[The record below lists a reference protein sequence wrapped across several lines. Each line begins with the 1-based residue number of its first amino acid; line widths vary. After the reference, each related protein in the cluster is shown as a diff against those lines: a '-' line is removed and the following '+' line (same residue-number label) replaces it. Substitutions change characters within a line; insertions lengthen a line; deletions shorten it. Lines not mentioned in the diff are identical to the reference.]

1 MHGKKGSKAIRETW
15 MKASCFMMWFDDEHQ
30 PTAKSEAI
38 GARLV
43 TAFGVDLPNAARLD
57 TEEES
62 HIVSEMGNALTI

>member
-1 MHGKKGSKAIRETW
+1 
-15 MKASCFMMWFDDEHQ
+15 MMWFDDEHQ

-62 HIVSEMGNALTI
+62 HIVSKMGNALTI